1 MEPGIEDLAKFGVH
15 TKATVWFVS
24 SEDEG
29 VAGHFELWLAVNEV
43 LDIEAMKQRVD
54 RGIAQ
59 VRAHLKD
66 DSIHVAT
73 QAENSAEYRIHFPI
87 SDWPPAA
94 LTGPD
99 VEKAEAVTP

>member
-1 MEPGIEDLAKFGVH
+1 MSMEPGIEDLAEFGVH

-24 SEDEG
+24 SDDESM
-29 VAGHFELWLAVNEV
+29 HFELWLAVNALLHR
-43 LDIEAMKQRVD
+43 LDVEHLVD

-73 QAENSAEYRIHFPI
+73 QAENNAGIHFPI

-99 VEKAEAVTP
+99 VEKTEGGAA